1 MEREEVFPVK
11 EFDIKTKIYFG
22 ADALS
27 RLKDLPYHRCLIVT
41 DPFVVSSGLI
51 ALITKPLEANNAMYR
66 IFDQVVPDPPIDKI
80 VEGVQVLTDYEPDSV
95 LAVGG
100 GSAIDAAKAIREIA
114 IQTSPNR
121 VRLPLIA
128 IPTTSGTGSE
138 VTSFSV
144 ISNPAE
150 HSKYPLVSDSLL
162 PDEAILDVELVRS
175 VPAAVTANT
184 GMDVFTHALES
195 YVSLRYNE
203 FSAALAEKAIEI
215 CGSYL
220 LRSFLDNNDTH
231 ARTKMHVASTLAGLA
246 FNASGLGL
254 NHGMAH
260 QLGAQFHIPHGAANA
275 MLLPHII
282 EFNSE
287 ITPHSKSKKEY
298 NHTVRCYESIARV
311 LGLQNF
317 NTITTVRALIAWTQ
331 FMMKEMD
338 MHITMGDTGACTREE
353 YEAAIPIMADAALKD
368 SCTVDNPRLP
378 TKADVEEI
386 YRALW

>member
-1 MEREEVFPVK
+1 MK
-11 EFDIKTKIYFG
+11 EFDIRTKIYFG
-22 ADALS
+22 PGALD
-27 RLKDLPYHRCLIVT
+27 RLKDLPYHRYLIVT

-51 ALITKPLEANNAMYR
+51 RLITDPLDQHGAMYR
-66 IFDQVVPDPPIDKI
+66 LFDQVVPDPPIEKI
-80 VEGVQVLTDYEPDSV
+80 VEGVQALTDFEPDSI
-95 LAVGG
+95 LCVGG
-100 GSAIDAAKAIREIA
+100 GSAIDSAKAIREVA
-114 IQTSPNR
+114 IQTNPSR

-128 IPTTSGTGSE
+128 VPTTSGTGSE

-144 ISNPAE
+144 ISDPAN
-150 HSKYPLVSDSLL
+150 HTKYPLVADSLL
-162 PDEAILDVELVRS
+162 PDEAILDVELVKS
-175 VPAAVTANT
+175 VPATVTANT

-220 LRSFLDNNDTH
+220 LRSFLDNNDIH
-231 ARTKMHVASTLAGLA
+231 ARQKMHVASTLAGLA

-282 EFNSE
+282 EFNSQ
-287 ITPHSKSKKEY
+287 ITPHSKSRKDY
-298 NHTVRCYESIARV
+298 DHTVRCYESIARV

-331 FMMKEMD
+331 FMMK
-338 MHITMGDTGACTREE
+338 GDGYAHLHAGHRHLHP
-353 YEAAIPIMADAALKD
+353 AG
-368 SCTVDNPRLP
+368 V
-378 TKADVEEI
+378 
-386 YRALW
+386 